1 MRLLESKID
10 IACYIE
16 CEMNGLVLECSTG
29 DDRTSVVMG
38 NIKSNP
44 PDARQLWHIAEW
56 TGGRCLI
63 HSKLDDK
70 VLTCKDNTVEVCD
83 RLHGDDNT
91 QLWSWDKGNI
101 ISASSGCMVGVAC
114 DNARLSLYEWDGKQ
128 HKEAS
133 MKFHTT
139 QVSKYMQ
146 RVKLLIKLASIIQ
159 NSQSYK

>member
-1 MRLLESKID
+1 MRLLESKIVSFHTMLLDVMHACLQD

-114 DNARLSLYEWDGKQ
+114 AMHGCHFMSGMANSTKRL
-128 HKEAS
+128 
-133 MKFHTT
+133 
-139 QVSKYMQ
+139 
-146 RVKLLIKLASIIQ
+146 R
-159 NSQSYK
+159 